1 MRVLKF
7 GGTSVLHGWE
17 NLLQLVQSS
26 TEPMVV
32 VVSALAG
39 VTKAL
44 REKNMSSVRSLHAEF
59 CATHELPSSCQSMWD
74 HVQFHVPD
82 DLMRISYG
90 EKCSAVMVAEALEA
104 PYLWADASLVR
115 SDGPFARARIHS
127 LRLDPLHALLKEH
140 RVVVVTGF
148 IAKDKDIGNTTL
160 LQGSSDATACA
171 LASAFQCKA
180 EIYTDVDGI
189 LTADPHIV
197 PNAMHLPYMSKVE
210 AKEMGFAGAGVI
222 HPLAIDAAG
231 NSTIEIINT
240 FTEKKTVIGANSSD
254 TYMVSFLPCET
265 LISINDASLLDRVG
279 GLATLCTFIATSKI
293 SIKMLSQSCSQQ
305 NISFVVDRLSQ
316 GNRELLLERY
326 AHVSFEPVSIVTVTG
341 SHLKG
346 EVGIASLIFSAVAS
360 IGINVVAIAQ
370 GSSELSVS
378 FAVKVKDGI
387 RSAKQVHQWLVEG
400 CMW

>member
-17 NLLQLVQSS
+17 NLLQIVQSS

-44 REKNMSSVRSLHAEF
+44 REKGITSVRAIHAEF
-59 CATHELPSSCQSMWD
+59 CATHELRSCQLIWD
-74 HVQFHVPD
+74 HVQFHVSD

-90 EKCSAVMVAEALEA
+90 EKCSAVMVAEALDA

-115 SDGPFARARIHS
+115 SNGPSAGARIHS
-127 LRLDPLHALLKEH
+127 LRLDPLYALLKEH

-171 LASAFQCKA
+171 LSSAFQCNA
-180 EIYTDVDGI
+180 EIYTDVDGM

-197 PNAMHLPYMSKVE
+197 PRAVHLAYVSKAE

-222 HPLAIDAAG
+222 HPLAIDAAEG
-231 NSTIEIINT
+231 STIEIINT
-240 FTEKKTVIGANSSD
+240 FTGKKTVIGATSSD
-254 TYMVSFLPCET
+254 TYSVSFLPCET
-265 LISINDASLLDRVG
+265 LISITDASLLDRVG
-279 GLATLCTFIATSKI
+279 GLATLCTLIAKSGT

-316 GNRELLLERY
+316 TYRNILVKRY
-326 AHVSFEPVSIVTVTG
+326 NNVLFEPVSIVTVTG
-341 SHLKG
+341 SNLKG
-346 EVGIASLIFSAVAS
+346 EVGIASTIFSSVAS